1 MDDTDPKIAAIQ
13 RALLRE
19 AGVGKRAMLLRSLSS
34 TVIELSR
41 RELRSKRPGAS
52 DRELAIEWVQHNY
65 GADLAA
71 RLNRFLLARDG
82 RTA

>member
-1 MDDTDPKIAAIQ
+1 MDDTDPKITSVQ

-52 DRELAIEWVQHNY
+52 DRELDLEWVQRNY

-71 RLNRFLLARDG
+71 RLHRFLMARDG
-82 RTA
+82 RAT